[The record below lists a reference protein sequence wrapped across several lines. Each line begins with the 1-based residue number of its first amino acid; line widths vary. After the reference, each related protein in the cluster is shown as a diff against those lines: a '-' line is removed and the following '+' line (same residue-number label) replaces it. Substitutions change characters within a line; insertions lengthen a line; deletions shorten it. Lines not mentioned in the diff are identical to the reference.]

1 MDGSVHLKS
10 DVLTAVNAV
19 EQNMFGRKECD
30 VEDRRVREEEGKKER
45 KGAKREYDIGT

>member
-19 EQNMFGRKECD
+19 EQNMSGRKECN
-30 VEDRRVREEEGKKER
+30 VGDRQVREKEEKER
-45 KGAKREYDIGT
+45 KGAK